1 VSGVLLDELQSL
13 LSLGR
18 GVSGFP
24 EAHVA
29 CEFRGVARGHQGNQ
43 PGALGFWPITHAQD
57 HAEVVSYEKEMPE
70 DLVIP
75 YLPWR
80 ETSEKHERGHDS
92 AREPRLVSLYE
103 LTSGPQ
109 SRSQEK

>member
-80 ETSEKHERGHDS
+80 ETGEKQEGSDDS
-92 AREPRLVSLYE
+92 PKEPRLVPLYV
-103 LTSGPQ
+103 LARRP
-109 SRSQEK
+109 